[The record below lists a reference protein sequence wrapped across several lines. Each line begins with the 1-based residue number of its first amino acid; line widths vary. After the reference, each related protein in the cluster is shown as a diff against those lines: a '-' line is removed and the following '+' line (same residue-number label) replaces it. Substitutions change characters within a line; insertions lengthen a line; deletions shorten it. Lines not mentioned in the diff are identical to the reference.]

1 MLPHVISRV
10 PIMTLGDTGSLSS
23 RMTVVRMAVAR
34 SEFMS
39 FTPTLAKM
47 AVSEAKKADSSA

>member
-1 MLPHVISRV
+1 
-10 PIMTLGDTGSLSS
+10 MTWL
-23 RMTVVRMAVAR
+23 RMAVAR

-39 FTPTLAKM
+39 ITPTLAKM